1 MPTIQYVEKRFSEAT
16 LAVIDR
22 ANEIIEEYA
31 EQGFDLTLRQLY
43 YQFVSRGLLENSE
56 PSYKRLG
63 NIISDG
69 RLAGLIDWERIVDRT
84 RSLKHL
90 SHWDNPG
97 EIIKSAAYSYRIDKW
112 ERQPYRIQVWVE
124 KDALIGVFQGVC
136 DELDL
141 PYFACRGYTS
151 QTEMWNAAQ
160 RLIGYAEQQNVIILH
175 FGDHDPSG
183 IDMTR
188 DIVDRLTLFTGDE
201 VKVHRL
207 ALNIDQVHQYTPPP
221 NPTKLTDSRANS
233 YIDLYGMECWE
244 LDAMQPAVLAGLV
257 RDTVALF
264 RNEDIWQEDL
274 EREATERKKLN
285 RAAKDWAKIS
295 EGL

>member
-1 MPTIQYVEKRFSEAT
+1 MPNICYVEKKFSSAT
-16 LAVIDR
+16 LAVIEQ
-22 ANEIIEEYA
+22 ANIIIEEYV
-31 EQGFDLTLRQLY
+31 EQGFNLTLRQLY

-69 RLAGLIDWERIVDRT
+69 RLAGLIDWDRIVDRT
-84 RSLKHL
+84 RALKHL

-124 KDALIGVFQGVC
+124 KDALVGVFQGVC
-136 DELDL
+136 NDLDV

-160 RLIGYAEQQNVIILH
+160 RLIDYAEKQNVIILH

-188 DIVDRLTLFTGDE
+188 DIVDRLTLFTGEE
-201 VKVHRL
+201 VEVRRL
-207 ALNIDQVHQYTPPP
+207 ALNIDQVEQFMPPP
-221 NPTKLTDSRANS
+221 NPTKITDSRANS
-233 YIDLYGMECWE
+233 YIGLYGMECWE
-244 LDAMQPAVLAGLV
+244 LDALEPAVLAELV
-257 RDTVALF
+257 RDTVAAF
-264 RNEDIWQEDL
+264 RDDDIWQEDL
-274 EREATERKKLN
+274 EREETERKKLN
-285 RAAKDWAKIS
+285 RVASSWDRIS
-295 EGL
+295 KAM